1 MDGRNGKNMAR
12 QKVSLLGMRFVEGGT
27 STMGSEAY
35 YPEERPLRKVK
46 VDAFW
51 IDETPVTNLEFARFV
66 AATGYTTIA
75 ETPPDPKQYPGLLPE
90 LAFPG
95 SLVFTKPARLA
106 SLEDYHQWWQFM
118 LGADWR
124 HPYGPESDLDSL
136 ELWDHPVVHI
146 AWADAAAYA
155 KWAGKDLPT
164 EAEHE
169 FASRGGLENVEFAWG
184 DELSPDG
191 RMMANYWQGEFPISN
206 TMEDG
211 WERTSPVRSYEPN
224 GYGLYDMIG
233 NVWEWTRDW
242 WSEQAVIPK
251 KKHSQ
256 SCCTISNP
264 RGGQMKDSFDPT
276 MAEVKIGRKV
286 LKGGSHL
293 CAVNYC
299 QRFRPAAR
307 HPEMVDTSTS
317 HIGFRCVVRDSRKIA
332 AQAA

>member
-1 MDGRNGKNMAR
+1 MAR

-75 ETPPDPKQYPGLLPE
+75 EIPPDPKQYPGLLPE

-169 FASRGGLENVEFAWG
+169 FAARGGLENVEFAWG

-211 WERTSPVRSYEPN
+211 WERTSPVRSYDPN

-242 WSEQAVIPK
+242 WSEEAAIPK

-264 RGGQMKDSFDPT
+264 RGGQMKDSFDPR

-299 QRFRPAAR
+299 KRFRPAAR